1 MDPVESKVKEIIS
14 KIIKIP
20 VARLENDSDLV
31 EEYGMDS
38 LSRVEVLAALEREFD
53 IMIDD
58 SVAIE
63 MRNVAK
69 CFEIVKAKI
78 PSNK

>member
-1 MDPVESKVKEIIS
+1 MDPVESKVKEIIGR
-14 KIIKIP
+14 IIKIP
-20 VARLENDSDLV
+20 VARLTNDGDLV
-31 EEYGMDS
+31 EKYGMDS
-38 LSRVEVLAALEREFD
+38 LARVEVLTELEREFD

-69 CFEIVKAKI
+69 CLEVVRERI
-78 PSNK
+78 PSK